1 MEDKVGSDLLFVFS
15 EPTQS
20 LSLGGRDFQVN
31 KPVCSSVLRCSQS
44 AQKCNI
50 NPSQSEANTQTV
62 VERSVSDN
70 GIFRVFRCMGFVKEF
85 SLMY

>member
-50 NPSQSEANTQTV
+50 NP
-62 VERSVSDN
+62 
-70 GIFRVFRCMGFVKEF
+70 
-85 SLMY
+85 